1 MKSIARSGSIALLA
15 LLATATAFCPTS
27 TSRGP
32 LVVSSSLNAAVELVA
47 EPEGGEEI
55 LTVKTMAGSR
65 MKKIGEAEGLTGVRD
80 DDADGDG
87 DATIYKYWLKATV
100 EGALVKEIHATV
112 LRESAKNANFP
123 GFRKGQVPPFAM
135 GQIRGFAVQ
144 ESIVRTCQSAVD
156 AYGLKSVSGSDGE
169 VEIREDI
176 PAVSKGY
183 KLGDTL
189 EFTAF
194 FNAQVDPE
202 AQPPAVEE
210 SDVAEESSSS
220 EDGVIDAEAVASE

>member
-1 MKSIARSGSIALLA
+1 
-15 LLATATAFCPTS
+15 
-27 TSRGP
+27 
-32 LVVSSSLNAAVELVA
+32 
-47 EPEGGEEI
+47 
-55 LTVKTMAGSR
+55 
-65 MKKIGEAEGLTGVRD
+65 MKKMGEAEGLTGVRD
-80 DDADGDG
+80 DDADA
-87 DATIYKYWLKATV
+87 DATVYKYWLKATV
-100 EGALVKEIHATV
+100 EGSLVKEIHGTV
-112 LRESAKNANFP
+112 LRESAKKANFP

-169 VEIREDI
+169 VEILEDI
-176 PAVSKGY
+176 PEVSRGY
-183 KLGDTL
+183 KLGDAL

-194 FNAQVDPE
+194 LNAQVDPE

-210 SDVAEESSSS
+210 SDDAEESSSSS

>member
-1 MKSIARSGSIALLA
+1 LA
-15 LLATATAFCPTS
+15 LLGTATAFCPVS

-32 LVVSSSLNAAVELVA
+32 LVSSSLDAAVELVA

-55 LTVKTMAGSR
+55 LSVKTMAGSR
-65 MKKIGEAEGLTGVRD
+65 MKKMGEAKGLTGFRD
-80 DDADGDG
+80 AADG
-87 DATIYKYWLKATV
+87 TVYKYWLKAKV
-100 EGALVKEIHATV
+100 EGSLVKEIHGNV
-112 LRESAKNANFP
+112 LRESAKKANFP

-169 VEIREDI
+169 VEVLEDI
-176 PAVSKGY
+176 PEVSRGF
-183 KLGDTL
+183 KLGDEL

-202 AQPPAVEE
+202 AQPPVGE
-210 SDVAEESSSS
+210 SGDAEESSSS